1 MEFQIDP
8 DLLRISH
15 LMTRSC
21 FINVLLP
28 LFFYIT
34 GEKIGQDVLRNFVFD
49 EKIKIKGELNG
60 FYQLAISERLVQLLM
75 SFYKLNCSLS

>member
-8 DLLRISH
+8 DLLRIPH

-28 LFFYIT
+28 LFFHIS
-34 GEKIGQDVLRNFVFD
+34 GEKIGQDVLRNFVFWLKD
-49 EKIKIKGELNG
+49 KNKRGVKW
-60 FYQLAISERLVQLLM
+60 
-75 SFYKLNCSLS
+75 SLSTCHW

>member
-8 DLLRISH
+8 DLLRIPH

-28 LFFYIT
+28 LFFYISW
-34 GEKIGQDVLRNFVFD
+34 EKIGQDVLRNFVFWLKD
-49 EKIKIKGELNG
+49 KGELNG
-60 FYQLAISERLVQLLM
+60 LYQLAIGERLVQLLM
-75 SFYKLNCSLS
+75 SFNKLNCSLS